1 MDIGFT
7 EEQELLRTSAR
18 RFLEN
23 ECPTAFV
30 RQRMAEPAAITQD
43 FWQKLA
49 EQGWFGI
56 LYPEEAGGSGLGL
69 VDTTVLMEEMGRAV
83 MPGPFFSTVLFGG
96 AAIPRSGFAGSATGM
111 AAADHV
117 GRCHGKPR
125 LDRAQCALGRGRHR
139 RDRARDGGRIR
150 PVRTKLFVPDAHL
163 S

>member
-1 MDIGFT
+1 MVNFKPT

-30 RQRMAEPAAITQD
+30 RQRMAEPAAITED

-69 VDTTVLMEEMGRAV
+69 VDIAE
-83 MPGPFFSTVLFGG
+83 
-96 AAIPRSGFAGSATGM
+96 
-111 AAADHV
+111 
-117 GRCHGKPR
+117 
-125 LDRAQCALGRGRHR
+125 
-139 RDRARDGGRIR
+139 
-150 PVRTKLFVPDAHL
+150 PVIN
-163 S
+163 